1 MGTTG
6 LQLSADVSQKMS
18 FAPQF
23 EITNSITAALTRI
36 ERARGFLDAAKLSE
50 DWIAGMQKRA
60 LVLEAH
66 YTTHIEGTQLTLEQS
81 ERILAGQ
88 KVRGARPDDAQ
99 ELLNYKKAFEL
110 VSGYLESGEPITEAL
125 IRQIH
130 KRLVQGVRRNKASPG
145 EYRKIQNY
153 IVNLRTGEKT
163 YTPVG
168 VCVRSGSMAPWM
180 ELKCASRSDF
190 ATGSGP
196 KSSSV
201 GGRPRDSGSKS
212 RGR

>member
-6 LQLSADVSQKMS
+6 LQLSADVPQQMS

-23 EITNSITAALTRI
+23 EITNSITAELTRI

-50 DWIAGMQKRA
+50 DWITGMQKRA

-110 VSGYLESGEPITEAL
+110 VSGYLESGEPIAEAL
-125 IRQIH
+125 IRRFTNASF
-130 KRLVQGVRRNKASPG
+130 KACAETRRHRENIAKF
-145 EYRKIQNY
+145 KI
-153 IVNLRTGEKT
+153 TSST
-163 YTPVG
+163 
-168 VCVRSGSMAPWM
+168 
-180 ELKCASRSDF
+180 CAQER
-190 ATGSGP
+190 
-196 KSSSV
+196 
-201 GGRPRDSGSKS
+201 RHIR
-212 RGR
+212 RHHH